1 MQTFYPVFESGQV
14 LTNAH
19 LNQLT
24 TWLNEQQLATRRKLY
39 GVGIVCGLEVSL
51 NDQALQVSRGVA
63 VSSAGYLLHQ
73 PEDESYT
80 SYRPYNLPV
89 SEQVEDSSDIDA
101 IEAQRLLPLDNLTL
115 YELVTEEYSPAPGEP
130 NATDLNH
137 GFLSDKVV
145 MLLLEAQQQSLKNCD
160 INDCA
165 DKGAR
170 QQFVLRT
177 LLISEEQAKALWQHE
192 TSAMPYLTPG
202 DLDWQAMRMQLQPL
216 AMQKL
221 IAGRGPLSSLTEIRD
236 QAAELVN
243 DAWRNIQAHLKASFD
258 TWAYLLRDRFPVNA
272 FANDPWQDV
281 NPSLPGQ
288 AQNAVELIVHLHRY
302 DLMTD
307 VIAAFNEFLNE
318 ACEFEGICCPNP
330 QRFVFHVLLG
340 KPVVNSQAEAPGN
353 RLYSQIDFGA
363 GAQLPSAKLRHP
375 FYPSMQINQQY
386 QHAGK
391 MLDLYY
397 RCWLLLQR
405 FRDDNLIDKS
415 PRIMPSRENGT
426 LSQKAIP
433 YYYAMQRLDDLHRNW
448 HPSATRCGM
457 LNQVHGYSI
466 SPDNP
471 HPLKLVPKDH
481 DFYRIE
487 GILGKPLGAVMAE
500 LTIQQ
505 RELGLSFGIE
515 PVFLPVEQITSD
527 AQRADYLALLLRDQT
542 LLRLFKCRISDM
554 DMIFL
559 VVMAVLFQ
567 LLLALLYLAA
577 RVGGQRQ
584 GEANADA
591 FSMDNARYSAFMRGN
606 QAEMSLQDTS
616 AGSETAEFFRK
627 QVQGKQI
634 EAKDILIALDEEDD
648 RNGYNAEIYIEAR
661 KKSDGDLR
669 SRVRDVMGSDVS
681 KEHFERTYQSA
692 RLMEK
697 AEHMMT
703 QTATD
708 TIAKF
713 DFDRF
718 GNDLKELDDAY
729 QGARNTSSDSTAGM
743 ALQNSLDSNIGMLNN
758 LSKSSLLSN
767 LRGEFTARIT
777 AIFEQFLFDGYAER
791 HPGLE
796 HCGGVRK
803 GGTLVLAYT
812 HQALLSKYAPTP
824 EKGSSSE
831 ANTSLKSANT
841 NAFINAS
848 RTDVLT
854 RSASF
859 GSNTRG
865 MFNSDELQSLV
876 SANRTDRVVLSRV
889 VAGMDLTGRPST
901 SPSVTKAPSLADVAG
916 LNVDI
921 VNDDDP
927 INNMVVVADFC
938 LPIYCCD
945 SDCSDFAFAATG
957 EDDEP
962 GKPPSKEK
970 IRVSGTIVSATG
982 KGDQLRRIKQPIP
995 ILDATLEI
1003 RDRDNVEV
1011 NVKMVRGSFHFAV
1024 EPGEYQLRASA
1035 KGYESRVESIKISA
1049 PLGRDAVITLNP
1061 SSKGDANLN
1070 KSAER

>member
-24 TWLNEQQLATRRKLY
+24 TWLNEQHLATRRKLY
-39 GVGIVCGLEVSL
+39 GVGIICGLEVSL
-51 NDQALQVSRGVA
+51 DDQALHVSRGVA

-80 SYRPYNLPV
+80 GYRPYNLPI

-101 IEAQRLLPLDNLTL
+101 IEAQTLLPLDDLIL

-137 GFLSDKVV
+137 SFLSDKVV

-177 LLISEEQAKALWQHE
+177 LLISEEQAKALWQQE
-192 TSAMPYLTPG
+192 TTAMPYLTPG

-221 IAGRGPLSSLTEIRD
+221 IAGRTPLTSLTEIRN
-236 QAAELVN
+236 QVAELVN
-243 DAWRNIQAHLKASFD
+243 DAWKNIQAHLEASFD

-272 FANDPWQDV
+272 FANDPWQDI
-281 NPSLPGQ
+281 NPGLPEQ
-288 AQNAVELIVHLHRY
+288 AQDAVELVVHLHRY

-307 VIAAFNEFLNE
+307 VIAAFNEFLDE

-330 QRFVFHVLLG
+330 QRFTFHVLLG
-340 KPVVNSQAEAPGN
+340 KPVAASHAEAPGN
-353 RLYSQIDFGA
+353 RQYAQIDFGA
-363 GAQLPSAKLRHP
+363 GAQLPSSTLRHP
-375 FYPSMQINQQY
+375 FYPSMQINR
-386 QHAGK
+386 QHQRAGK

-405 FRDDNLIDKS
+405 FRDDKLLEKS
-415 PRIMPSRENGT
+415 LRIMPSRVNGA

-448 HPSATRCGM
+448 HPSATRCGK

-466 SPDNP
+466 SPNNP
-471 HPLKLVPKDH
+471 HPLKLVPQEH

-487 GILGKPLGAVMAE
+487 GILGKPLGTVMNE
-500 LTIQQ
+500 LVVQQ
-505 RELGLSFGIE
+505 RELGLTFGIE

-542 LLRLFKCRISDM
+542 LLRLFKCRTSDM

-559 VVMAVLFQ
+559 VLMAVLFQ

-584 GEANADA
+584 GEANANA
-591 FSMDNARYSAFMRGN
+591 FSMDNARYKAVMHGN

-616 AGSETAEFFRK
+616 AGSEAAEFFRK
-627 QVQGKQI
+627 QVRDKQI
-634 EAKDILIALDEEDD
+634 KAQDILIALDEEDD
-648 RNGYNAEIYIEAR
+648 RNGYNAEIYIAAS

-669 SRVRDVMGSDVS
+669 SRVREVVGSDVS

-697 AEHMMT
+697 AEHMMA

-729 QGARNTSSDSTAGM
+729 QGARDTGSDSSEGM
-743 ALQNSLDSNIGMLNN
+743 ALQNSLDNNMSMLNN
-758 LSKSSLLSN
+758 LSQSSLLSN
-767 LRGEFTARIT
+767 LRGEFTARMT
-777 AIFEQFLFDGYAER
+777 TIFEQFLFDGYAER

-796 HCGGVRK
+796 HCGGVQK
-803 GGTLVLAYT
+803 GGTLVLAYS

-831 ANTSLKSANT
+831 ANAKLKYANT
-841 NAFINAS
+841 NAIINAS
-848 RTDVLT
+848 RSDVLT

-876 SANRTDRVVLSRV
+876 TANRTDRAALSSA

-901 SPSVTKAPSLADVAG
+901 SASVTETPALADVAG
-916 LNVDI
+916 LNLDI

-945 SDCSDFAFAATG
+945 SDCSDFAFAATD
-957 EDDEP
+957 EDEEL
-962 GKPPSKEK
+962 GKTPSKEK
-970 IRVSGTIVSATG
+970 IRVSGTIVSATS
-982 KGDQLRRIKQPIP
+982 KGEQMRRTKQPQP
-995 ILDATLEI
+995 ILDAILEI
-1003 RDRDNVEV
+1003 RDRDNVKV
-1011 NVKMVRGSFHFAV
+1011 KVKMVRGSFHFAV

-1035 KGYESRVESIKISA
+1035 KGYEPREESIKIRA
-1049 PLGRDAVITLNP
+1049 PLGQDAVITLNP
-1061 SSKGDANLN
+1061 SSKGDSDRN
-1070 KSAER
+1070 KPLAR